1 MTLDLFT
8 ESDYN
13 DEPILYFGYQKNRI
27 GEFVNPQLIY
37 IDEGNIEF
45 AINQSDIQMT
55 FDMTITN
62 VNTDIV
68 EVKPKLKENN
78 VLKEAK

>member
-1 MTLDLFT
+1 
-8 ESDYN
+8 
-13 DEPILYFGYQKNRI
+13 
-27 GEFVNPQLIY
+27 
-37 IDEGNIEF
+37 
-45 AINQSDIQMT
+45 MT
-55 FDMTITN
+55 FDMPITN